1 MKSLVR
7 VVPIWS
13 SNINVQ
19 LSLNQFSFSTLQIQ
33 TMNRHIFF
41 SDFEIPAGSFSVFM
55 VITLIIWIALY
66 DRVFVPLMARHTG
79 QQGGLSPVLRMGIG
93 LVLSSAALAISA
105 ITEAIRRHIAIDQKD
120 IYPQDGPN
128 IASVDMSAMW
138 FVPQYVLLGLADAFN
153 AIGLVE
159 FLYSELPKSMSSFV
173 VAIFTL
179 GMAVSGFF
187 GSLIENVLDSVT
199 SYGGEI
205 SWLSSNINKGHL
217 DYYYWLLA
225 FFNILNFLYFLL
237 ICQYNRPRGP
247 S

>member
-19 LSLNQFSFSTLQIQ
+19 LSLNQFSFSTLQTQ
-33 TMNRHIFF
+33 TMDRHIFF

-55 VITLIIWIALY
+55 VITLILWIALY
-66 DRVFVPLMARHTG
+66 DRAFVPLMERYTR
-79 QQGGLSPVLRMGIG
+79 QQGGLNPVLRMGIG
-93 LVLSSAALAISA
+93 LVLSSTAMTLSA
-105 ITEAIRRHIAIDQKD
+105 ITEGIRRDIAIDQKD
-120 IYPQDGPN
+120 VYPQDGPN

-187 GSLIENVLDSVT
+187 GSLIVNVLDSVT

-225 FFNILNFLYFLL
+225 FFNILNFLYILL
-237 ICQYNRPRGP
+237 ICRYNRPQGP